1 MPQRGK
7 SRRTAARQTQL
18 GQRKRRQTRGP
29 SGTPA
34 TPEPKPASEAVS
46 VAAEG
51 ISTDAPST
59 PQPSPQ
65 RQSSP
70 RASEA
75 RPAVYAYVAPELRR
89 ILTFSGATLAILVA
103 LTFVLR

>member
-1 MPQRGK
+1 MPQRGR

-34 TPEPKPASEAVS
+34 APEPKPADEPAAAVVES
-46 VAAEG
+46 VG
-51 ISTDAPST
+51 PVGTSST
-59 PQPSPQ
+59 QPSPQ

-70 RASEA
+70 RTAEA

>member
-34 TPEPKPASEAVS
+34 GSEPRPAIESVS
-46 VAAEG
+46 AAAEG
-51 ISTDAPST
+51 VSADVTSI
-59 PQPSPQ
+59 PQPSSQ

-70 RASEA
+70 RAAEA

>member
-18 GQRKRRQTRGP
+18 GQHKRRQTRGP
-29 SGTPA
+29 SGTPVA
-34 TPEPKPASEAVS
+34 PEPRP
-46 VAAEG
+46 AAESVSPIIEG
-51 ISTDAPST
+51 VDPAAPST
-59 PQPSPQ
+59 NQPSVQ
-65 RQSSP
+65 RQNTP
-70 RASEA
+70 RGAEA

>member
-1 MPQRGK
+1 MPQRGR

-34 TPEPKPASEAVS
+34 AQEPKPAAEPVS

-51 ISTDAPST
+51 VSADAPSI

-70 RASEA
+70 RAAEA

-89 ILTFSGATLAILVA
+89 ILAFSGATLAILVA

>member
-34 TPEPKPASEAVS
+34 ASEPRQAPESVS
-46 VAAEG
+46 VGAENV
-51 ISTDAPST
+51 IPDAVST
-59 PQPSPQ
+59 PQPSLQ
-65 RQSSP
+65 RQSAP
-70 RASEA
+70 QQREA

-89 ILTFSGATLAILVA
+89 ILTFSGATIAILVA

>member
-29 SGTPA
+29 SGTPTA
-34 TPEPKPASEAVS
+34 PEPKPATESVAVS
-46 VAAEG
+46 AEG
-51 ISTDAPST
+51 VTPDTLPT
-59 PQPSPQ
+59 PQPSLQ

-70 RASEA
+70 RAAEA

>member
-1 MPQRGK
+1 MPQRGR

-18 GQRKRRQTRGP
+18 GQHKRRQTRGP
-29 SGTPA
+29 SGIPA
-34 TPEPKPASEAVS
+34 ASEPKPATESVP

-51 ISTDAPST
+51 VSADLPSI
-59 PQPSPQ
+59 PQPASQ

-70 RASEA
+70 RAAEA

-89 ILTFSGATLAILVA
+89 ILTFSGATLAILVG

>member
-34 TPEPKPASEAVS
+34 ASEPKPAAEPVS
-46 VAAEG
+46 VAAEAV
-51 ISTDAPST
+51 SPDMSSP

-65 RQSSP
+65 RQSTP
-70 RASEA
+70 RAEA